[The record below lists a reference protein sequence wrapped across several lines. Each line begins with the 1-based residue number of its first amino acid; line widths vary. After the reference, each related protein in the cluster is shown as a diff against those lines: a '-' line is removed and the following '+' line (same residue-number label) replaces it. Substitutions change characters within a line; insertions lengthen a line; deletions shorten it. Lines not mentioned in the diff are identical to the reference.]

1 MENYIYPNSQHTCG
15 DSCYKIIRTTKSDIL
30 SVTGSDS
37 ALFEG
42 EFVPHPESNQAVM
55 NEHNSRKKCDNGKEH
70 KDSKDATHKLCPL
83 TVENSKII
91 RRLFDFTN
99 PKSSKGND
107 ITIGLGD
114 RLGLATAGHIRLLK
128 DYDVFPIFAQQSIRE
143 LNLTGRT
150 YEDVLSSA
158 VWAVFREGYK
168 NGYGADGDHL
178 KTREEVKYALDC
190 GFTMITLDC
199 SEHIPHG
206 LEAVV
211 KFTTDIYHEHIRGK
225 NIDCELSIDETQ
237 TVTTPEDHL
246 FVAQALKKSGVE
258 IRSLA
263 PRFCGEF
270 QKGID
275 YIGDVKQFERE
286 FKSHVEIAEK
296 FGYKISIHSGSD
308 KFSIFPIV
316 GKLTGGKYHLK
327 TAGTNWL
334 EAVRVVATT
343 DPALYREMHLFALE
357 NLEEARKYYHIT
369 CDLSKIK
376 PLADTPDIMLPSY
389 LDEDN
394 ARQVLHITYGLIL
407 QAKKEDGTPRFHDRI
422 YRVLRTREDEYTDA
436 LEKHIGMHLIELGL
450 KRKKAVGN

>member
-1 MENYIYPNSQHTCG
+1 MENYIYPNSRQTHG
-15 DSCYKIIRTTKSDIL
+15 DSCYKIIRTNNNDML
-30 SVTGSDS
+30 SVTGSD
-37 ALFEG
+37 AELFDG
-42 EFVPHPESNQAVM
+42 KFAPHIENNHNIESGYNG
-55 NEHNSRKKCDNGKEH
+55 GKEH
-70 KDSKDATHKLCPL
+70 KDNADKMHKLCPL
-83 TVENSKII
+83 TVNNSKVI
-91 RRLFDFTN
+91 RSLFDFTN

-114 RLGLATAGHIRLLK
+114 RLGLATVGHIHLLK
-128 DYDVFPIFAQQSIRE
+128 NYNIFPIYAQQSIRE

-168 NGYGADGDHL
+168 KGYGADGDHL
-178 KTREEVKYALDC
+178 KTHEEVRYALDC

-199 SEHIPHG
+199 SEHIPYG

-211 KFTTDIYHEHIRGK
+211 KFTTDIYDKHIRG
-225 NIDCELSIDETQ
+225 NDIDFELSIDETQ

-246 FVAQALKKSGVE
+246 FVAQALKRTGVE

-296 FGYKISIHSGSD
+296 YGYKISIHSGSD

-316 GKLTGGKYHLK
+316 GKQTGGRYHLK

-334 EAVRVVATT
+334 EAVRVIALTA
-343 DPALYREMHLFALE
+343 PELYREIHKFALK

-369 CDLSKIK
+369 CDISKIK
-376 PLADTPDIMLPSY
+376 PLSDTPDSLLPAY

-407 QAKKEDGTPRFHDRI
+407 QAKNDNGTPKFHDKI
-422 YRVLRTREDEYTDA
+422 YGILRTHEAEYIKA
-436 LEKHIGMHLIELGL
+436 LETHIGKHLTELG
-450 KRKKAVGN
+450 VTHV

>member
-1 MENYIYPNSQHTCG
+1 MENYIYPNSIQTRG
-15 DSCYKIIRTTKSDIL
+15 SSCYKIIRTDKSDML
-30 SVTGSDS
+30 SVTGPDTT
-37 ALFEG
+37 LFDG
-42 EFVPHPESNQAVM
+42 EFFPGFESGQLTG
-55 NEHNSRKKCDNGKEH
+55 NGINDGREYENN
-70 KDSKDATHKLCPL
+70 AAEAHKLCPL
-83 TVENSKII
+83 TARNSNVIRKI
-91 RRLFDFTN
+91 FDFTN
-99 PKSSKGND
+99 PRSSKGND
-107 ITIGLGD
+107 ITLGLGD
-114 RLGLATAGHIRLLK
+114 RLGLATGGHIRLLN
-128 DYDVFPIFAQQSIRE
+128 DYNIFPVFAQQSIRE

-150 YEDVLSSA
+150 YEEVLSSV
-158 VWAVFREGYK
+158 VWSVFREGYK

-178 KTREEVKYALDC
+178 KTHEEVKYALDC

-199 SEHIPHG
+199 SEHIPYG

-211 KFTTDIYHEHIRGK
+211 KFTTEIYNDHIRGK
-225 NIDCELSIDETQ
+225 NIDFELSIDETQ

-258 IRSLA
+258 IMSLA

-275 YIGDVKQFERE
+275 YIGDVKQFIKE

-308 KFSIFPIV
+308 KFSIFPVV
-316 GKLTGGKYHLK
+316 GKQTGGKYHLK

-334 EAVRVVATT
+334 EAVRVIAEA
-343 DPALYREMHLFALE
+343 DPVLYREMHQFALE

-376 PLADTPDIMLPSY
+376 PLAENPDNMLPAY
-389 LDEDN
+389 LDEDS

-407 QAKKEDGTPRFHDRI
+407 QAKKEDGTTRFHDRI
-422 YRVLRTREDEYTDA
+422 YEVLRTHEADYISA
-436 LEKHIGMHLIELGL
+436 LEEHIGKHLRKLGI
-450 KRKKAVGN
+450 KRV